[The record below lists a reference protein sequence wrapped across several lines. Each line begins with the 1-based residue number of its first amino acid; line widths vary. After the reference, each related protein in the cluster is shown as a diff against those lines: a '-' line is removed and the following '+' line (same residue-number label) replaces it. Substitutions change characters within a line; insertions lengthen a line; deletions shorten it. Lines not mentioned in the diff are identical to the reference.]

1 MTLAKTTANLIAVLA
16 MSCCLVPASWGQ
28 AAGQATAPATAP
40 KVAPA
45 PATAAKTAPATAP
58 KAAHKKK
65 APAAKA
71 QSSAGAP
78 DAKSESVVAK
88 RDPFMPLVNE
98 KRTGGPALPPGKAG
112 LVIATVRVDGTVK
125 AASGM
130 LAVVTNPDQ
139 RTYFIR
145 EGDRLYDGDV
155 EKIGLD
161 GVTFKENS
169 KDAFGKP
176 VERLVT
182 KRIYPS
188 AGEQQ

>member
-1 MTLAKTTANLIAVLA
+1 MILVKTTAKLIGILA
-16 MSCCLVPASWGQ
+16 MSCCLLPVAWGQ
-28 AAGQATAPATAP
+28 TSKPNPEQS
-40 KVAPA
+40 PA
-45 PATAAKTAPATAP
+45 PAK
-58 KAAHKKK
+58 KSVHKKK
-65 APAAKA
+65 APDAAAMQGNAA
-71 QSSAGAP
+71 QPATKP
-78 DAKSESVVAK
+78 DAVAGK
-88 RDPFMPLVNE
+88 RDPFSPLVND
-98 KRTGGPALPPGKAG
+98 KKPNGPPLPPGKAG
-112 LVIATVRVDGTVK
+112 LVIATVHVDGTVK
-125 AASGM
+125 AANGM

-139 RTYFIR
+139 RTYFLR